1 MADSS
6 AREYDVLLSH
16 CDALLRQHGDT
27 HLGAGWPREQDR
39 YTRFDV
45 MLDVMIA
52 GVSEGRTVLCDLAC
66 GTGEL
71 LARIR
76 ERQLANIDYIGIDR
90 SDMALAYARG
100 KFPGDRFVKLDVN
113 DPDGDLSV
121 IDCDYL
127 VADGLFTVKWELTY
141 DSMWAFMDKTIRRVW
156 PHVRRGIAFNVMSK
170 VVDWERDDLFH
181 VPMDDLARLLF
192 GLAGRH
198 VMIRA
203 DYGLYEYTAYAFRDS
218 ARIDLLAT
226 RASSAPR
233 E

>member
-1 MADSS
+1 MANSS
-6 AREYDVLLSH
+6 GHDYDILLSH
-16 CDALLRQHGDT
+16 GDALLRQHGDS
-27 HLGAGWPREQDR
+27 HLGAGWPREEDR

-45 MLDVMIA
+45 MLDVMVA
-52 GVSEGRTVLCDLAC
+52 GVPKGRTVLCDLAC

-90 SDMALAYARG
+90 SDMALGYARE
-100 KFPGDRFVKLDVN
+100 KFPNDRFAKLDVN
-113 DPDGDLSV
+113 DPDSDLSL

-127 VADGLFTVKWELTY
+127 VADGLFTVKWELSY
-141 DSMWAFMDKTIRRVW
+141 EQMWAFLELTMRRVW

-203 DYGLYEYTAYAFRDS
+203 DYGLYEYTAYAFRDNP
-218 ARIDLLAT
+218 RIKLVAGRSP
-226 RASSAPR
+226 RAPG